1 MIQDVDPG
9 VTCHPSRRETE
20 SRQEGSPR
28 TEGSLVPAG
37 QSDDDERKS
46 NVNLITK
53 IGVEN

>member
-28 TEGSLVPAG
+28 TQGLQAPAG
-37 QSDDDERKS
+37 HNDDDKGKVRKP
-46 NVNLITK
+46 T
-53 IGVEN
+53 